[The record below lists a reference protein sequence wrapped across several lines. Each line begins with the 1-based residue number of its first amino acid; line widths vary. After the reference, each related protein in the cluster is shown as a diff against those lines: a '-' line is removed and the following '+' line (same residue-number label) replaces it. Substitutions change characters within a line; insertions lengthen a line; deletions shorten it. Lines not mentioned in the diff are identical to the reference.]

1 MSGNILPWW
10 SDLWCM
16 NQTIP
21 YSLDTRSLS
30 ALEILNKLVLA
41 VDGIINDANVGVD
54 QIKQMQEQIAEL
66 DDLLHRIADGEYAEL
81 YIDQLASYIDKNLL
95 MFVARLVKYVFPGF
109 YWDGDCW
116 RLEFVMPSNWDFLN
130 FKFVWNQDDFSYHI
144 ELEY

>member
-1 MSGNILPWW
+1 MAGNILPWW

-66 DDLLHRIADGEYAEL
+66 DDLLHRIADGEYADL
-81 YIDQLASYIDKNLL
+81 YIDQLASYIDKNLI

-116 RLEFVMPSNWDFLN
+116 RLEFIMPSNWDFLN

>member
-1 MSGNILPWW
+1 MAGNVLPWW
-10 SDLWCM
+10 SNLWCM

-54 QIKQMQEQIAEL
+54 QIKEMQEQIAEL
-66 DDLLHRIADGEYAEL
+66 DDLVRKVANGEYADL
-81 YIDQLASYIDKNLL
+81 YIDQLASYIDNNLI

-109 YWDGDCW
+109 FWDGNCW
-116 RLEFVMPSNWDFLN
+116 RLQFIMPATWDFLN
-130 FKFVWNQDDFSYHI
+130 FKFVWNQEDFSYHI

>member
-54 QIKQMQEQIAEL
+54 QIKQMQEQIA
-66 DDLLHRIADGEYAEL
+66 
-81 YIDQLASYIDKNLL
+81 
-95 MFVARLVKYVFPGF
+95 
-109 YWDGDCW
+109 
-116 RLEFVMPSNWDFLN
+116 
-130 FKFVWNQDDFSYHI
+130 
-144 ELEY
+144 

>member
-1 MSGNILPWW
+1 MAGNVLPWW

-66 DDLLHRIADGEYAEL
+66 DDLLHKIADGEYAEL
-81 YIDQLASYIDKNLL
+81 YIDQLASYIDKNLI

-116 RLEFVMPSNWDFLN
+116 RLQFVMPSNWDFLN

>member
-41 VDGIINDANVGVD
+41 VDGIINDANVGID

-81 YIDQLASYIDKNLL
+81 YIDQLASYIDKNLI

-116 RLEFVMPSNWDFLN
+116 RLQFVMPSNWDFLN

>member
-21 YSLDTRSLS
+21 YSLDTRSLT

-41 VDGIINDANVGVD
+41 VDGIINDVNVGVD

-66 DDLLHRIADGEYAEL
+66 DDLLHRIADGEYADL
-81 YIDQLASYIDKNLL
+81 YIDQLASYIDKNLI